1 MDSNFTFVLPV
12 LQLRS
17 YVKFVSILP
26 LSSGYPSFS
35 SLGDEDR
42 RLAEAE
48 ARRYEGLS
56 DAEREAIWNE
66 GSESIEP

>member
-1 MDSNFTFVLPV
+1 MKFVL
-12 LQLRS
+12 
-17 YVKFVSILP
+17 ILA
-26 LSSGYPSFS
+26 LGFGYPSFS

-42 RLAEAE
+42 RLAGAE